1 MHFGSK
7 GLVSL
12 ALIAAAAI
20 SSANLNYSNITATV
34 TYNGGSAQDLTVLQ
48 DGNSITFMPPPP
60 MIVGYTGGP
69 TSAVV
74 TISYDV
80 TSSKGING
88 LDLIFTGSTSGTGSI
103 NFNET
108 VLDGGQNVIAS
119 TSGTKSGD
127 GGFVEEDFLKFSNG
141 AETSYSVTK
150 EFDLNTT
157 NLQQFGISLNPNN
170 TASIGLIEQNAV
182 PEPVTLGAVG
192 VGLVGLLA
200 RKRRK

>member
-1 MHFGSK
+1 MQFGSK

-20 SSANLNYSNITATV
+20 SSASLNYSNITATV
-34 TYNGGSAQDLTVLQ
+34 SYDGGTAQDLTVLQ

-88 LDLIFTGSTSGTGSI
+88 LDLIFTGSTSGTGNI

-108 VLDGGQNVIAS
+108 VTDSAKTVIAS

-127 GGFVEEDFLKFSNG
+127 GGFVDEQFLHFSNG
-141 AETSYSVTK
+141 AETSYSVSK
-150 EFDLNTT
+150 EFDLNSSS
-157 NLQQFGISLNPNN
+157 LQQFGISLNPNN

-192 VGLVGLLA
+192 VGLFGLLA